1 MSSIIKLF
9 KIYFIS
15 FFSFCV
21 KRNVDTVKINNENS
35 EFVSYNSKNEKIEK
49 SDTIK
54 SFGNNKSRVIEI
66 NYNKTTLSNLEV
78 DSKIRVL
85 YYRLRKNL
93 DTLVYLSELEAQFE
107 NKYSL
112 SKVIQQYN
120 AIKKSIQVDT
130 IRITNQLSYYKG
142 LKQNAC
148 A

>member
-15 FFSFCV
+15 FFSFCF
-21 KRNVDTVKINNENS
+21 RENVDTVKINNENS
-35 EFVSYNSKNEKIEK
+35 EFVSYNSKNDKIEK
-49 SDTIK
+49 STTIK
-54 SFGNNKSRVIEI
+54 SFGNTKSKVIEI

-78 DSKIRVL
+78 DSKIKVL
-85 YYRLRKNL
+85 YFRLRKNL

-130 IRITNQLSYYKG
+130 IEITNELSYYKG